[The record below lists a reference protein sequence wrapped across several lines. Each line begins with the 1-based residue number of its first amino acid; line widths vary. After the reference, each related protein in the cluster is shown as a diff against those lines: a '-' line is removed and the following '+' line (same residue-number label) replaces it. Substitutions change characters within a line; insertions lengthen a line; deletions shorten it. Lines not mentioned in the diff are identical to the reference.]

1 MTWCKIAMND
11 HAGGLPP
18 AAETEAGKR
27 VPHNPVGA
35 LDDAFIQKHTYQTK
49 KGTWCW
55 TEEARNLFQHM
66 PKEAR
71 HNPSPQNEM
80 AMKAMSDDEMVAIVL
95 STVQGYLSEE
105 FSTRPQPATMGQI
118 GNLLTCLE
126 SRLYDRKD
134 LDLVHLKNV
143 LLISDRML
151 PIEIANKLGL
161 TLTFAETSTAKSTGR
176 KEYSSTTGS
185 SSSARIQSTTV
196 RKSGN
201 SSNRTSNRARNASI
215 GPVEI
220 KEYQVEADSKLA
232 PTARTQLL
240 AKNANVRESQ
250 IPQFGLH
257 RSLVEAAAVPVDE
270 SSLTDNEDT
279 WSTTAM
285 DGSSPKSRQLVNR
298 HLIAAVSAQQAEI
311 IERTLVRQSLATNQ
325 TEEVASGKK
334 QARAYPTSES
344 PSLNQ
349 EEEYQINRC
358 IGMLKDV
365 MHQKKVRLL
374 EAERMMLDLIV
385 DKDRE
390 TENATGSAD
399 STILHDAVRRLR
411 ESGVE

>member
-1 MTWCKIAMND
+1 
-11 HAGGLPP
+11 
-18 AAETEAGKR
+18 
-27 VPHNPVGA
+27 
-35 LDDAFIQKHTYQTK
+35 
-49 KGTWCW
+49 
-55 TEEARNLFQHM
+55 
-66 PKEAR
+66 
-71 HNPSPQNEM
+71 
-80 AMKAMSDDEMVAIVL
+80 
-95 STVQGYLSEE
+95 
-105 FSTRPQPATMGQI
+105 
-118 GNLLTCLE
+118 
-126 SRLYDRKD
+126 
-134 LDLVHLKNV
+134 
-143 LLISDRML
+143 
-151 PIEIANKLGL
+151 
-161 TLTFAETSTAKSTGR
+161 
-176 KEYSSTTGS
+176 
-185 SSSARIQSTTV
+185 
-196 RKSGN
+196 
-201 SSNRTSNRARNASI
+201 
-215 GPVEI
+215 VEI

-240 AKNANVRESQ
+240 AKNANVHESQ

-285 DGSSPKSRQLVNR
+285 DGSNPKSRQSVNR

-349 EEEYQINRC
+349 EEEYQINGC

-390 TENATGSAD
+390 TENATGNAD
-399 STILHDAVRRLR
+399 STILHEAVRRLR